1 MSVTRWCSGCAAE
14 AAFDR
19 FDCVDHPES
28 CIELVC
34 VLCGAGIEVPPVQGA
49 DSPGRRA
56 RSAKARPV
64 RARKGVAV
72 A

>member
-1 MSVTRWCSGCAAE
+1 MSVIRWCSGCAAE

-19 FDCVDHPES
+19 FDCADHPED

-34 VLCGAGIEVPPVQGA
+34 VLCGAGFEMPPAQGG
-49 DSPGRRA
+49 SVGTPA
-56 RSAKARPV
+56 RTTGTART
-64 RARKGVAV
+64 RKGVTA

>member
-19 FDCVDHPES
+19 FDCVDHPED

-34 VLCGAGIEVPPVQGA
+34 VLCGAGFEMPPAQPVGPMAPARRIGA
-49 DSPGRRA
+49 S
-56 RSAKARPV
+56 S
-64 RARKGVAV
+64 RKGVSA

>member
-19 FDCVDHPES
+19 FDCVDHPEE

-34 VLCGAGIEVPPVQGA
+34 VLCGAGFEVPPVQA
-49 DSPGRRA
+49 DVRPARR
-56 RSAKARPV
+56 RPAL
-64 RARKGVAV
+64 ARKGVSA

>member
-14 AAFDR
+14 AAFER
-19 FDCVDHPES
+19 LDCVDHPEE

-34 VLCGAGIEVPPVQGA
+34 VLCGAGFEIAPVQVAGA
-49 DSPGRRA
+49 
-56 RSAKARPV
+56 SAPARP
-64 RARKGVAV
+64 RRGRSRKGVTA

>member
-14 AAFDR
+14 AAFER
-19 FDCVDHPES
+19 FDCLDHPEE

-34 VLCGAGIEVPPVQGA
+34 VLCGAGFEVPPVQ
-49 DSPGRRA
+49 SLPA
-56 RSAKARPV
+56 RV
-64 RARKGVAV
+64 RKGVSA

>member
-19 FDCVDHPES
+19 FECVDHPED

-34 VLCGAGIEVPPVQGA
+34 VLCGAGIEMPPAQASGVRTPA
-49 DSPGRRA
+49 RRA
-56 RSAKARPV
+56 RPGQ
-64 RARKGVAV
+64 ARKGAS
-72 A
+72 AA

>member
-1 MSVTRWCSGCAAE
+1 MSVTRWCSSCAAE

-19 FDCVDHPES
+19 FDCVDHPEE

-34 VLCGAGIEVPPVQGA
+34 VLCGAGFEVPPVQAGLAGA
-49 DSPGRRA
+49 PVRLTRPG
-56 RSAKARPV
+56 
-64 RARKGVAV
+64 RARKGVTA